1 MDGEAWQATVHGL
14 TKSRTRL
21 SDFTFTFTMV
31 NKEQVWI
38 NFDTSLQKNIKF
50 LKNENRPIC
59 GIQDISWEKGNSE
72 K

>member
-1 MDGEAWQATVHGL
+1 MDGEAWQATVHGV

-21 SDFTFTFTMV
+21 SDFTFTMM
-31 NKEQVWI
+31 NKEQVQI
-38 NFDTSLQKNIKF
+38 NFDTSLQQNIKF

-59 GIQDISWEKGNSE
+59 DIQDTSWKKGNSE